1 MEMEK
6 TYPRPHTTNQPQ
18 IIPSRKLGTLPCIV
32 RPRNIEVAE
41 SRNRRRRTS
50 NCGCFHGFRLRLLA
64 RGCAG
69 RAGRATR
76 LPELAEVFAEFLA
89 GGCPVCFDAVAQ
101 LGHGALDVE
110 LVLLEPGDV
119 EFFARGAA
127 FELAVDV
134 LVVVAD
140 DSGMC

>member
-1 MEMEK
+1 M
-6 TYPRPHTTNQPQ
+6 T
-18 IIPSRKLGTLPCIV
+18 
-32 RPRNIEVAE
+32 E

-50 NCGCFHGFRLRLLA
+50 NVGCFHSFRLRLLA

-69 RAGRATR
+69 GAGRPAR

-89 GGCPVCFDAVAQ
+89 GCCPVCFDAVTQ
-101 LGHGALDVE
+101 LGHGALNVE
-110 LVLLEPGDV
+110 LVLFEPGHV
-119 EFFARGAA
+119 EFFARCAA

-140 DSGMC
+140 DSGCVSIGRKNWVGRPTL

>member
-1 MEMEK
+1 
-6 TYPRPHTTNQPQ
+6 
-18 IIPSRKLGTLPCIV
+18 
-32 RPRNIEVAE
+32 
-41 SRNRRRRTS
+41 
-50 NCGCFHGFRLRLLA
+50 
-64 RGCAG
+64 
-69 RAGRATR
+69 

-89 GGCPVCFDAVAQ
+89 SCCPVCFDAVTQ

-140 DSGMC
+140 DSGVC